1 MNLRTRILNFT
12 TALALLAAFAL
23 PGAAVAAKK
32 KPRTVTSYEGKI
44 FGLKNGKD
52 RKKKRYWEY
61 KLRTSS
67 GKVVVVHDYQ
77 YGRYRQPASMGIEEG
92 AKRKVRGFFVNIS
105 TVRGSAK
112 KEPVLIVSPA
122 N

>member
-1 MNLRTRILNFT
+1 MSLRTRVLKI
-12 TALALLAAFAL
+12 LAAFAL
-23 PGAAVAAKK
+23 VAALASPSVAVAGKK
-32 KPRTVTSYEGKI
+32 KNRTVTSYEGKI

-61 KLRTSS
+61 KLRTKS
-67 GKVVVVHDYQ
+67 GKVVIVHDYQ
-77 YGRYRQPASMGIEEG
+77 YGRYRQPATMGIQEG

-105 TVRGSAK
+105 TVRGSSK